1 MKFESLTDHNH
12 MVNKYD
18 SVDWLRSTIVNYRQ
32 IPRSYQETQ
41 LAFVWW
47 MVAPQ
52 FVAEFVVVTALI
64 SSLKLSGPVA
74 SIYGKAWESAMEE
87 V

>member
-18 SVDWLRSTIVNYRQ
+18 SVGWLRSTIVNYRQ

-47 MVAPQ
+47 MVAPH
-52 FVAEFVVVTALI
+52 VVTALI

-74 SIYGKAWESAMEE
+74 SIYGKAWESTMEE